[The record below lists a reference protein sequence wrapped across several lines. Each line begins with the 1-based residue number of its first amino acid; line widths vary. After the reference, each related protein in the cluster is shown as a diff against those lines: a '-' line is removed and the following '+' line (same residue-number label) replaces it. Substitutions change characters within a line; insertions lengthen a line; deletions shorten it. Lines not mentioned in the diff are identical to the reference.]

1 MVNAPPRD
9 GLWLRRDLL
18 ATPAVLATT
27 RRLEEAPL
35 RPLGPP
41 RSRGVDRLVEVR
53 CGQPE
58 LPRCFWGVLT
68 GKNPTD
74 RAKKGSKRHLLVDG
88 NGVPVAVRITGAQR
102 NESLLAMPLLDDVP
116 LIRQPRGGRRRRP
129 KALYG
134 DRQFGTPR
142 NREGLR
148 RRRIEDHLARQR
160 TPHGSGLGRIR
171 WVVERTLAW
180 VGQARRLKIRY
191 DKLPAIHRA
200 FHYLQLARIC
210 CKVLQRDF

>member
-1 MVNAPPRD
+1 VLAPAA
-9 GLWLRRDLL
+9 LL
-18 ATPAVLATT
+18 ATPG
-27 RRLEEAPL
+27 RLEEAAA
-35 RPLGPP
+35 RDAGP
-41 RSRGVDRLVEVR
+41 RGQRGADRLGKGLR
-53 CGQPE
+53 GQPE

-74 RAKKGSKRHLLVDG
+74 RAKKGTKRHLLVDG
-88 NGVPVAVRITGAQR
+88 NGTPLAVRITGAQR
-102 NESLLAMPLLDDVP
+102 NESLEAMPLLDDVP
-116 LIRQPRGGRRRRP
+116 PIRQPRGGRRRRP

-134 DRQFGTPR
+134 DRQYGTPR
-142 NREGLR
+142 NREGLK

-171 WVVERTLAW
+171 YVVERGLAW

-191 DKLPAIHRA
+191 ERLPAMHRA
-200 FHYLQLARIC
+200 FHFLRLALIC